1 MAFSFS
7 RRSRAAFVV
16 LQLAAFS
23 TVITA
28 CGGGSDSGS
37 GGVIIPPAVQVG
49 TVTVSLPASQLQV
62 GAQQAASVEVR
73 STTGALLT
81 GRAVA
86 WASSNTG
93 TATVADGGA
102 ITAVAPGTATISA
115 TSEGRTGTA
124 TLTVVPVPVTT
135 VVVSAPSNTVA
146 TDRTLQLVV
155 ALRDERGGS
164 LSDRTVTW
172 SSSAPA
178 VAIVD
183 GNGLV
188 TGLSTGSTTITAT
201 SEGRSGSITLA
212 VVPPSVSAVNLTLA
226 QSTIA
231 TGGTTTAQAVLRD
244 DRGTV
249 LQGRTVTFA
258 SANSSVAT
266 VSATGVVSAIGVG
279 TTIITATSEGQS
291 GSAALSVI
299 QAPVATVVLSSPL
312 TNLTVGTS
320 TQVVLTL
327 RAADGSTL
335 TGRTVNWTSSASG
348 VASVSNG
355 LVTTVAPGNATI
367 TATSEGISGSIS
379 FTVQA
384 PAPATVEVSPPSAT
398 ITVGR
403 TTTLTATVRDA
414 SGNTLT
420 GAGVAWNSSSVGVAT
435 ISPTGVVTAI
445 SPGVTTILA
454 LSGGRIG
461 SAQITVQNVAAAS
474 VALDVSAVT
483 LTVGEVRLVRATVR
497 DALQNV
503 LRGRDVRWTTSNS
516 SVVDGQVLG
525 DSAVITGLAAG
536 TATISATVE
545 GRSVSAVIT
554 VVSGGQSVCAAIAGA
569 LLYGD
574 DGQYLGRFAN
584 RFDAQSVLNEF
595 GSYGSP
601 YSSTSSNN
609 TYGTYGSPYSSLSA
623 RNPYASRPPII
634 VKNGQALAYY
644 SVNSALSPRV
654 SPALALS
661 CNFP

>member
-7 RRSRAAFVV
+7 RRFRAAFVV
-16 LQLAAFS
+16 LQLAALS
-23 TVITA
+23 TAITA
-28 CGGGSDSGS
+28 CGGGGDGGS
-37 GGVIIPPAVQVG
+37 GGVITPPAVQVG

-73 STTGALLT
+73 STTGAMLT
-81 GRAVA
+81 GRSVT

-146 TDRTLQLVV
+146 TDRTLQLAVV
-155 ALRDERGGS
+155 LRDERGGS
-164 LSDRTVTW
+164 LSGRTVTW

-178 VAIVD
+178 VAVVD

-231 TGGTTTAQAVLRD
+231 TGGTTTAQVVLRD

-249 LQGRTVTFA
+249 LKGRTVTFA

-299 QAPVATVVLSSPL
+299 QAPVASVVLSSPL

-355 LVTTVAPGNATI
+355 LVTAVAPGNATI

-545 GRSVSAVIT
+545 GRSISAVIT
-554 VVSGGQSVCAAIAGA
+554 VVSGGQSVCTAIAGA

-574 DGQYLGRFAN
+574 DGQYLGRFTN